1 MAFPLVYCIHYNIHA
16 NTIHCLKTFG
26 MHTSTQWKKT
36 ILQYISSIS
45 SIIHQVQFSDDTNG
59 SKSYIRTEV
68 LVCYDTTTIIII
80 NLPNEQIT

>member
-1 MAFPLVYCIHYNIHA
+1 
-16 NTIHCLKTFG
+16 

-59 SKSYIRTEV
+59 SKSYIQTEV

-80 NLPNEQIT
+80 NRCPMNRQPDKVVTVGTVGK